1 MRLLGSGSLSQTPHG
16 TIKIKPSVVPFVW
29 KGAILIL
36 LGLVLY
42 VGVFAFSLPF
52 SLSQIPFQLVAFG
65 LVGVGALAAL
75 IGLVNRNTFTYLI
88 TDQAVIVQRQLLR
101 RNVRRIPFT
110 SISDME
116 VEQSFVGRIL
126 GYGDIAPVTKS
137 GYGLV
142 RGMDRS
148 ENMVAEMT
156 NVPNPDHVAD
166 LILSRV
172 SGAPKP
178 TVAQ

>member
-1 MRLLGSGSLSQTPHG
+1 MVLLGCASLSQTPNRI
-16 TIKIKPSVVPFVW
+16 IKIKPSVVPFVW
-29 KGAILIL
+29 RGAILIL

-52 SLSQIPFQLVAFG
+52 SLSRPPFQLVAMG

-75 IGLVNRNTFTYLI
+75 IGLVKRNTFTYLI

-101 RNVRRIPFT
+101 RSVRRIPFA

-116 VEQSFVGRIL
+116 VAQSFVGRIL
-126 GYGDIAPVTKS
+126 RYGDIAPVTTS

-148 ENMVAEMT
+148 ENMVAEMA
-156 NVPNPDHVAD
+156 NVPNPDRVAD

-172 SGAPKP
+172 SASAKL
-178 TVAQ
+178 TAEQ

>member
-1 MRLLGSGSLSQTPHG
+1 MQSPNG
-16 TIKIKPSVVPFVW
+16 IVKIKPSIVPFVW
-29 KGAILIL
+29 KGVLLIL
-36 LGLVLY
+36 LGLVMY
-42 VGVFAFSLPF
+42 VGALVISLPF
-52 SLSQIPFQLVAFG
+52 SLPMLSVQ
-65 LVGVGALAAL
+65 VGALVLAVVGILAAL
-75 IGLVNRNTFTYLI
+75 VGLVKRNTFTYMI

-101 RNVRRIPFT
+101 RSVRRIPFA

-116 VEQSFVGRIL
+116 VAQSFVGRIL
-126 GYGDIAPVTKS
+126 GYGNIAPVTKS

-156 NVPNPDHVAD
+156 NVPRPDRVAD

-172 SGAPKP
+172 SAAPKLAV
-178 TVAQ
+178 TQ